1 MIEVLSTSR
10 CTECDICV
18 RVCPTNVFDAVTG
31 HAPVIARQD
40 DCQTCFQCEA
50 YCPADALF
58 VAPIRTPA
66 PVGSPW
72 RDEAHLAATD
82 QLGSYRARV
91 GWGRNPVAPDPT
103 ASATVLQLMTAR
115 VGGLLGTA
123 PPAPTDT

>member
-50 YCPADALF
+50 NCPVDALF
-58 VAPIRTPA
+58 VSPFVTPQA
-66 PVGSPW
+66 GIEEPDLVRRG
-72 RDEAHLAATD
+72 L
-82 QLGSYRARV
+82 LGSYRERI
-91 GWGRNPVAPDPT
+91 GWGRGRVSGAST
-103 ASATVLQLMTAR
+103 A
-115 VGGLLGTA
+115 VGPALKPGTL
-123 PPAPTDT
+123 PLIS